1 MLVIC
6 CIGGANAKESRRMQ
20 QLRISKS
27 PRRRRAVDTAGP
39 IPGTT
44 AADTSAA
51 EDLLE
56 RIDHILEVL

>member
-6 CIGGANAKESRRMQ
+6 CIGEPNAKESRRMQ
-20 QLRISKS
+20 QQRISKS
-27 PRRRRAVDTAGP
+27 PRRRRVVDTPGP
-39 IPGTT
+39 MPGTT

-56 RIDHILEVL
+56 RIDRILEVV